1 MDETNLNANQ
11 EADLEVQEQEAKKAT
26 EGQAGQKDQGQ
37 DKEGK
42 TFSQEDVTAIV
53 EARLARERAKM
64 EKEAE
69 KKVASAK
76 KEAERLAKLSEEERQ
91 KEEDQAK
98 DKALAEAKA
107 ELARVYLERD
117 TVNRLSEEK
126 IPTDFKDFL
135 MGADAEA
142 TNENIKAFK
151 PVFESMVQ
159 REVEERLKGK
169 TPKRASQAGK
179 PDVWAGLKD
188 KYKKG

>member
-1 MDETNLNANQ
+1 MDETTLNVNQ
-11 EADLEVQEQEAKKAT
+11 EAGLEAQEQEAKTAT
-26 EGQAGQKDQGQ
+26 EGQDGQKDQGQ

-69 KKVASAK
+69 KKVANAK

-98 DKALAEAKA
+98 DKALEEAKA

-117 TVNRLSEEK
+117 TVNRLSEEN
-126 IPTDFKDFL
+126 IPIDFKDFL

-169 TPKRASQAGK
+169 TPKRATQTGK
-179 PDVWAGLKD
+179 PDVWASLKER
-188 KYKKG
+188 YK